1 MAPMGRRW
9 GHRPVVVLGR
19 RSNAFARV
27 GVASIDRSH
36 PLRSRRRLHGAR
48 RRRRRRRRARH
59 AKHRSPHASSRSAGA
74 RSPRAISFFR
84 EPSRVDRRTSTD
96 RSTDRSIDR
105 STDRSIGRSTA
116 RQAPSR
122 PRARP
127 PRVQRSRGG
136 VESIVRPSAVRGVTP
151 SAGVARAFD
160 DDGPDDRTT
169 RRTRAR
175 TAGSTW
181 RRASPRARARARNAR
196 GIVTPHSS
204 AWTDGDD
211 DETGDARATV
221 RARRARE
228 RVVDER
234 WAGAMGSR
242 DADAVIRRRSR
253 GDDGDAGR
261 AFDAARRDSSRNA
274 REWVEVRHL
283 TEQSSRGE
291 I

>member
-74 RSPRAISFFR
+74 RSIGAISFFR
-84 EPSRVDRRTSTD
+84 EPSRVDRRTS
-96 RSTDRSIDR
+96 IDR
-105 STDRSIGRSTA
+105 STDRPIARSIDRSID
-116 RQAPSR
+116 RAPSPLDASTS
-122 PRARP
+122 PRVFAAQGRRRINRP
-127 PRVQRSRGG
+127 PFRSARRDPG
-136 VESIVRPSAVRGVTP
+136 
-151 SAGVARAFD
+151 AGVARAFD

-181 RRASPRARARARNAR
+181 RRASPRARARAR
-196 GIVTPHSS
+196 T
-204 AWTDGDD
+204 
-211 DETGDARATV
+211 
-221 RARRARE
+221 RE
-228 RVVDER
+228 E
-234 WAGAMGSR
+234 S
-242 DADAVIRRRSR
+242 
-253 GDDGDAGR
+253 
-261 AFDAARRDSSRNA
+261 
-274 REWVEVRHL
+274 
-283 TEQSSRGE
+283 
-291 I
+291 

>member
-74 RSPRAISFFR
+74 RSIGAISFFR
-84 EPSRVDRRTSTD
+84 EPSRVDRRTSIDRSTD
-96 RSTDRSIDR
+96 RRTSTDRSIDR
-105 STDRSIGRSTA
+105 STA
-116 RQAPSR
+116 RRAPSTR
-122 PRARP
+122 RRRAQGPAVEGRRRINRP
-127 PRVQRSRGG
+127 PFRSARRDPG
-136 VESIVRPSAVRGVTP
+136 
-151 SAGVARAFD
+151 AGVARAFD

-181 RRASPRARARARNAR
+181 RRASPRARARAR
-196 GIVTPHSS
+196 T
-204 AWTDGDD
+204 
-211 DETGDARATV
+211 
-221 RARRARE
+221 RE
-228 RVVDER
+228 E
-234 WAGAMGSR
+234 S
-242 DADAVIRRRSR
+242 
-253 GDDGDAGR
+253 
-261 AFDAARRDSSRNA
+261 
-274 REWVEVRHL
+274 
-283 TEQSSRGE
+283 
-291 I
+291 

>member
-74 RSPRAISFFR
+74 RSSRAISFFR

-96 RSTDRSIDR
+96 RSTDRPIDRSIDR
-105 STDRSIGRSTA
+105 SIDR
-116 RQAPSR
+116 APSPLDVAPAQGPAVQGR
-122 PRARP
+122 RRINRP
-127 PRVQRSRGG
+127 PFRSARRDPG
-136 VESIVRPSAVRGVTP
+136 
-151 SAGVARAFD
+151 AGVARAFD

-169 RRTRAR
+169 RQTRAR

-181 RRASPRARARARNAR
+181 RRASPRARARAR
-196 GIVTPHSS
+196 T
-204 AWTDGDD
+204 
-211 DETGDARATV
+211 
-221 RARRARE
+221 RE
-228 RVVDER
+228 E
-234 WAGAMGSR
+234 S
-242 DADAVIRRRSR
+242 
-253 GDDGDAGR
+253 
-261 AFDAARRDSSRNA
+261 
-274 REWVEVRHL
+274 
-283 TEQSSRGE
+283 
-291 I
+291 

>member
-74 RSPRAISFFR
+74 RSIGAISFFR
-84 EPSRVDRRTSTD
+84 EPSRVDRRTSIDRSTDRPID

-105 STDRSIGRSTA
+105 APSPLDAST
-116 RQAPSR
+116 SR
-122 PRARP
+122 PRARA
-127 PRVQRSRGG
+127 PRVFAVQGRRRINRPPFRSARRDPG
-136 VESIVRPSAVRGVTP
+136 
-151 SAGVARAFD
+151 AGVARAFD

-181 RRASPRARARARNAR
+181 RRASPRARARAR
-196 GIVTPHSS
+196 T
-204 AWTDGDD
+204 
-211 DETGDARATV
+211 
-221 RARRARE
+221 RE
-228 RVVDER
+228 E
-234 WAGAMGSR
+234 S
-242 DADAVIRRRSR
+242 
-253 GDDGDAGR
+253 
-261 AFDAARRDSSRNA
+261 
-274 REWVEVRHL
+274 
-283 TEQSSRGE
+283 
-291 I
+291 

>member
-74 RSPRAISFFR
+74 RSSRAISFFR

-96 RSTDRSIDR
+96 RSTDR
-105 STDRSIGRSTA
+105 
-116 RQAPSR
+116 
-122 PRARP
+122 PRAKPPRRAPAQGPAVQGRRRINRP
-127 PRVQRSRGG
+127 PFRSARRDPG
-136 VESIVRPSAVRGVTP
+136 
-151 SAGVARAFD
+151 AGVARAFD

-181 RRASPRARARARNAR
+181 RRASPRARARAR
-196 GIVTPHSS
+196 T
-204 AWTDGDD
+204 
-211 DETGDARATV
+211 
-221 RARRARE
+221 RE
-228 RVVDER
+228 E
-234 WAGAMGSR
+234 S
-242 DADAVIRRRSR
+242 
-253 GDDGDAGR
+253 
-261 AFDAARRDSSRNA
+261 
-274 REWVEVRHL
+274 
-283 TEQSSRGE
+283 
-291 I
+291 

>member
-84 EPSRVDRRTSTD
+84 EPSRVDRRTSI
-96 RSTDRSIDR
+96 DRSIDR
-105 STDRSIGRSTA
+105 TIDRSIDRSTA

-151 SAGVARAFD
+151 ALASRALRRRRSRRSDDPTNARAHGRID
-160 DDGPDDRTT
+160 MASRVSASG
-169 RRTRAR
+169 
-175 TAGSTW
+175 
-181 RRASPRARARARNAR
+181 RASANAR
-196 GIVTPHSS
+196 GIVTPHRRRGRT
-204 AWTDGDD
+204 AT
-211 DETGDARATV
+211 TTKRATRGRRCARVV
-221 RARRARE
+221 RATHGG
-228 RVVDER
+228 RVV
-234 WAGAMGSR
+234 
-242 DADAVIRRRSR
+242 
-253 GDDGDAGR
+253 
-261 AFDAARRDSSRNA
+261 AAKLPVRN
-274 REWVEVRHL
+274 
-283 TEQSSRGE
+283 
-291 I
+291 

>member
-74 RSPRAISFFR
+74 RSIGAISFFR
-84 EPSRVDRRTSTD
+84 EPSRVDRRTSIDRSTDRPID

-105 STDRSIGRSTA
+105 
-116 RQAPSR
+116 APSPLDASTSR
-122 PRARP
+122 PGSSP
-127 PRVQRSRGG
+127 PRVFAVQGRRRINRPPFRSARRDPG
-136 VESIVRPSAVRGVTP
+136 
-151 SAGVARAFD
+151 AGVARAFD

-181 RRASPRARARARNAR
+181 RRASPRARARAR
-196 GIVTPHSS
+196 T
-204 AWTDGDD
+204 
-211 DETGDARATV
+211 
-221 RARRARE
+221 RE
-228 RVVDER
+228 E
-234 WAGAMGSR
+234 S
-242 DADAVIRRRSR
+242 
-253 GDDGDAGR
+253 
-261 AFDAARRDSSRNA
+261 
-274 REWVEVRHL
+274 
-283 TEQSSRGE
+283 
-291 I
+291 

>member
-74 RSPRAISFFR
+74 RSIEGDFVF
-84 EPSRVDRRTSTD
+84 SRTIARRSTD
-96 RSTDRSIDR
+96 VDRSIDR
-105 STDRSIGRSTA
+105 STDRPIDRSID
-116 RQAPSR
+116 R
-122 PRARP
+122 PRAEPPRRVDVAPRVFAVEGRRRINRP
-127 PRVQRSRGG
+127 PFRSARRDPG
-136 VESIVRPSAVRGVTP
+136 
-151 SAGVARAFD
+151 AGVARAFD

-181 RRASPRARARARNAR
+181 RRASPRARARAR
-196 GIVTPHSS
+196 T
-204 AWTDGDD
+204 
-211 DETGDARATV
+211 
-221 RARRARE
+221 RE
-228 RVVDER
+228 E
-234 WAGAMGSR
+234 S
-242 DADAVIRRRSR
+242 
-253 GDDGDAGR
+253 
-261 AFDAARRDSSRNA
+261 
-274 REWVEVRHL
+274 
-283 TEQSSRGE
+283 
-291 I
+291 

>member
-74 RSPRAISFFR
+74 RSIGAISFFR
-84 EPSRVDRRTSTD
+84 EPSRVDRRTSIDRSTDRPID

-105 STDRSIGRSTA
+105 STA
-116 RQAPSR
+116 RRAPSTR
-122 PRARP
+122 RRRARARA
-127 PRVQRSRGG
+127 PRVFAVEGRRRINRPPFRSARRDPG
-136 VESIVRPSAVRGVTP
+136 
-151 SAGVARAFD
+151 AGVARAFD

-181 RRASPRARARARNAR
+181 RRASPRARARAR
-196 GIVTPHSS
+196 T
-204 AWTDGDD
+204 
-211 DETGDARATV
+211 
-221 RARRARE
+221 RE
-228 RVVDER
+228 E
-234 WAGAMGSR
+234 S
-242 DADAVIRRRSR
+242 
-253 GDDGDAGR
+253 
-261 AFDAARRDSSRNA
+261 
-274 REWVEVRHL
+274 
-283 TEQSSRGE
+283 
-291 I
+291 

>member
-27 GVASIDRSH
+27 GVASIDRSY

-74 RSPRAISFFR
+74 RSSRAISFFR

-105 STDRSIGRSTA
+105 STA
-116 RQAPSR
+116 RQAPSTAQGPAVQGR
-122 PRARP
+122 RRINRP
-127 PRVQRSRGG
+127 PFRSARRDPG
-136 VESIVRPSAVRGVTP
+136 
-151 SAGVARAFD
+151 AGVARAFD

-181 RRASPRARARARNAR
+181 RRASPRAGARAR
-196 GIVTPHSS
+196 T
-204 AWTDGDD
+204 
-211 DETGDARATV
+211 
-221 RARRARE
+221 RE
-228 RVVDER
+228 E
-234 WAGAMGSR
+234 S
-242 DADAVIRRRSR
+242 
-253 GDDGDAGR
+253 
-261 AFDAARRDSSRNA
+261 
-274 REWVEVRHL
+274 
-283 TEQSSRGE
+283 
-291 I
+291 

>member
-74 RSPRAISFFR
+74 RSIEGDFVF
-84 EPSRVDRRTSTD
+84 SRTIARRSTD
-96 RSTDRSIDR
+96 VDRSIDR
-105 STDRSIGRSTA
+105 SIDRPIDRSTD
-116 RQAPSR
+116 R
-122 PRARP
+122 PRAKPPRASTSRAARAPAQGPAVQGRRRINRP
-127 PRVQRSRGG
+127 PFRSARRDPG
-136 VESIVRPSAVRGVTP
+136 
-151 SAGVARAFD
+151 AGVARAFD

-181 RRASPRARARARNAR
+181 RRASPRARARAR
-196 GIVTPHSS
+196 T
-204 AWTDGDD
+204 
-211 DETGDARATV
+211 
-221 RARRARE
+221 RE
-228 RVVDER
+228 E
-234 WAGAMGSR
+234 S
-242 DADAVIRRRSR
+242 
-253 GDDGDAGR
+253 
-261 AFDAARRDSSRNA
+261 
-274 REWVEVRHL
+274 
-283 TEQSSRGE
+283 
-291 I
+291 

>member
-74 RSPRAISFFR
+74 RSIEGDFVF
-84 EPSRVDRRTSTD
+84 SRTIARRSTD
-96 RSTDRSIDR
+96 VDRSIDR
-105 STDRSIGRSTA
+105 STDRPIDRSTA
-116 RQAPSR
+116 RRAPSTR
-122 PRARP
+122 RRRARGSSPPRSSP
-127 PRVQRSRGG
+127 PRVFAVQGRRRINRPPFRSARRDPG
-136 VESIVRPSAVRGVTP
+136 
-151 SAGVARAFD
+151 AGVARAFD

-181 RRASPRARARARNAR
+181 RRASPRARARAR
-196 GIVTPHSS
+196 T
-204 AWTDGDD
+204 
-211 DETGDARATV
+211 
-221 RARRARE
+221 RE
-228 RVVDER
+228 E
-234 WAGAMGSR
+234 S
-242 DADAVIRRRSR
+242 
-253 GDDGDAGR
+253 
-261 AFDAARRDSSRNA
+261 
-274 REWVEVRHL
+274 
-283 TEQSSRGE
+283 
-291 I
+291 